1 MRRPFCGPFGDCG
14 EPSGASSRAV
24 SVSVVATRRPRPNQI
39 SDEACRGTKLA
50 CPRRIA
56 ARTVRPLLAFLGE
69 SMTKPIWHKDSF
81 GFWLG
86 VCIYASA
93 SAGWLMVHFGLL
105 S

>member
-1 MRRPFCGPFGDCG
+1 MR
-14 EPSGASSRAV
+14 
-24 SVSVVATRRPRPNQI
+24 
-39 SDEACRGTKLA
+39 L
-50 CPRRIA
+50 
-56 ARTVRPLLAFLGE
+56 LLAFLGG